1 MHKFGKLVLTTGVLL
16 LLSVMP
22 LAAQVANSAFY
33 SVVFTAPFPFY
44 AGNVK
49 LPAGSYIITEPNQ
62 NPSTVLIRN
71 IADTKGAFVI
81 FIPTTSW
88 NPQEKSYVTFQKYGD
103 TGYLQTLSLEGDT
116 DGIVFPQTKA
126 EAKAENMAET
136 MAENAN
142 ENTKV
147 VEQAMLVSGK

>member
-1 MHKFGKLVLTTGVLL
+1 MHKFGKIVVTMGMLS

-22 LAAQVANSAFY
+22 LAAQVDN

-49 LPAGSYIITEPNQ
+49 LPAGSYIITEPIANAKV
-62 NPSTVLIRN
+62 VLIRN
-71 IADTKGAFVI
+71 IARTKGEFI
-81 FIPTTSW
+81 NFIPTSSLD
-88 NPQEKSYVTFQKYGD
+88 PQKETDVTFHKYGD
-103 TGYLQTLSLEGDT
+103 TGYLQTLSVEGET
-116 DGIVFPQTKA
+116 DGIEFPRTKA
-126 EAKAENMAET
+126 EAKAET
-136 MAENAN
+136 MA